1 MLPLTALLGCQLIWA
16 ELLVTAAA
24 TRPWGGGGGVCV
36 VTTFRSA
43 EGALRYPSESRVR
56 TLNV

>member
-1 MLPLTALLGCQLIWA
+1 MLPLTAVLGCQLIWA

-24 TRPWGGGGGVCV
+24 TRPWGGAGGVWV
-36 VTTFRSA
+36 VTTVSSA

-56 TLNV
+56 TLKV